1 MLEPR
6 TVPPAPLLRGAPRT
20 APAPALSPRGRRR
33 APLAALAS
41 RLTERDAWL
50 LEMLAEHTVLT
61 TAHITVLWHTGQRS
75 TNRRLLALYRLGLLD
90 SFRPR
95 LQRGAAPEHYL
106 LARTAADL
114 LSARYATTPAAL
126 GWSSEL
132 VTRTAYSPLLAHNL
146 GVATFFTHLATTTDP
161 GLGRASA
168 WWSEQ
173 RCQQLWGDLV
183 RPDAY
188 GRHTRTDGTGVGFF
202 LEYDTGTESH
212 ARLAR
217 KLEEYAE
224 AASATRIRPLILFTL
239 HSHRREQNL
248 HHTLA
253 THPALGSVN
262 VATTSRDHT
271 APGQD
276 EHHPAQA
283 VWLPLGRP
291 AARTR
296 LLDLPGL
303 WPGDQQP
310 TGDVEQAA
318 AWTRSAAMPAPD
330 PRCPHTPPSLAPTRP
345 PRA

>member
-1 MLEPR
+1 MTEPR
-6 TVPPAPLLRGAPRT
+6 TVPPAPLLRGGPRT
-20 APAPALSPRGRRR
+20 APAPATARGRRR

-61 TAHITVLWHTGQRS
+61 TAHITALWHTGQRS
-75 TNRRLLALYRLGLLD
+75 ANRRLLALHRLGLLD

-146 GVATFFTHLATTTDP
+146 GVATFFTDLATTDP
-161 GLGRASA
+161 ELGRASA

-188 GRHTRTDGTGVGFF
+188 GSHTRPDGTGAVGFF

-217 KLEEYAE
+217 KLAEYAE
-224 AASATRIRPLILFTL
+224 AASATRIRPLILFNL

-253 THPALGSVN
+253 THPTLASVN

-271 APGQD
+271 APGQN

-330 PRCPHTPPSLAPTRP
+330 PRGPHTPTPFAPARL